1 MVQST
6 GIELDA
12 LAEAVGAACTINPN
26 GVQIADLA
34 YDSRR
39 VPAGSLFVCVPG
51 GTADGHDFAAAAV
64 EAGAVALL
72 VERVLPIA
80 VPQLVVPDARRALA
94 VAGTAL
100 YGDPT
105 RELQVVGVT
114 GTNGKTTTTFLLH
127 AILAA
132 ARLRPGLLGTI
143 ERRIGSERWPAML
156 TTPESVDLQRDFRAM
171 VDAGDRSAA
180 VEVSS
185 HAAALGRLV
194 GVRFAALAFMNLT
207 HDHLD
212 FHETL
217 ADYFAAKR
225 RPFVEP
231 DADGNRPPAA
241 LNVGDPSG
249 RALAHELSD
258 LGVRTVTFGLTSDAD
273 VHPEDLELTTD
284 GARFRVDGLALHSRL
299 RGRFNVEN
307 VLASVAVARLLK
319 IPDDAILVG
328 IAHVRGVP
336 GRFEAV
342 DEGQDFAVIVDYA
355 HTPEALANVLRAAR
369 ELCEGL
375 LICVFGCGGDRDR
388 EKRPA
393 MGSAAIELADRVIVT
408 SDNPRSE
415 SPEAIIREILVGAGQ
430 RAETEVDRAT
440 AIERAI
446 GDARSGDVVVVAGK
460 GHERGQDFGERT
472 VPFDDREVSA
482 EILRRITLGAP
493 G

>member
-1 MVQST
+1 MVQSA
-6 GIELDA
+6 GIELEA
-12 LAEAVGAACTINPN
+12 LAHVVGATRASNAEGI
-26 GVQIADLA
+26 QIADLA

-39 VPAGSLFVCVPG
+39 VVPGSVFVCIPG
-51 GTADGHDFAAAAV
+51 GRADGHDFAAAAV

-72 VERVLPIA
+72 VERELPIA
-80 VPQLVVPDARRALA
+80 VPQVVVPDSRCALA
-94 VAGTAL
+94 LAGRAL

-105 RELQVVGVT
+105 RELTVVGAT

-143 ERRIGSERWPAML
+143 ERRIGGERWPAVL

-194 GVRFAALAFMNLT
+194 GVRFAALAFLNLT

-212 FHETL
+212 FHGCFEE
-217 ADYFAAKR
+217 YFAAKR
-225 RPFVEP
+225 RAFVEP
-231 DADGNRPPAA
+231 DSDGNLPAAA
-241 LNVGDPSG
+241 LNVSDPHG
-249 RALAHELSD
+249 RALARELSD
-258 LGVRTVTFGLTSDAD
+258 LGVRTLTFGVTPPAD
-273 VHPEDLELTTD
+273 VRPDNLELTRRGVT
-284 GARFRVDGLALHSRL
+284 FRVGRLAIESRL

-307 VLASVAVARLLK
+307 ILAAVALAQLLG
-319 IPDDAILVG
+319 ISDEAIRAG
-328 IAHVRGVP
+328 TAHVRGVP
-336 GRFEAV
+336 GRFESI

-355 HTPEALANVLRAAR
+355 HTPEALANVLRAAHD
-369 ELCEGL
+369 LCDGRL
-375 LICVFGCGGDRDR
+375 TCVFGCGGDRDR
-388 EKRPA
+388 GKRPA
-393 MGSAAIELADRVIVT
+393 MGSTAAQLADRVIVT

-415 SPEAIIREILVGAGQ
+415 APEAIIKEIMLGAGRQ
-430 RAETEVDRAT
+430 AEAEVDRAA

-446 GDARSGDVVVVAGK
+446 GEAQPGDVVVVAGK
-460 GHERGQDFGERT
+460 GHERGQDFGTRT

-482 EILRRITLGAP
+482 EILRRLALGAKR
-493 G
+493 